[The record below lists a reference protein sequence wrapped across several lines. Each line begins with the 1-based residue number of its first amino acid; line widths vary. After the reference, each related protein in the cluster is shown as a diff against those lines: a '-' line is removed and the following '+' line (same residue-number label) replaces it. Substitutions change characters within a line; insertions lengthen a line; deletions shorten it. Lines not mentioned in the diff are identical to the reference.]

1 MRKEKEYFAN
11 LNEKGIIDNKR
22 FWQTVKPFLSE
33 KLKSREN
40 ITLVEKEELVSSES
54 DVAQLFNQFFSNLV
68 KNLDIPNFFL
78 FGRGYAASKLKNPLN
93 FDGVF
98 DGNLIIQA
106 LLLLNVSVIKLYL
119 SILCTLI
126 KRQF

>member
-68 KNLDIPNFFL
+68 KNLDI
-78 FGRGYAASKLKNPLN
+78 
-93 FDGVF
+93 
-98 DGNLIIQA
+98 LI
-106 LLLLNVSVIKLYL
+106 
-119 SILCTLI
+119 
-126 KRQF
+126 